1 MYLTC
6 IEQELVDPEFLDNP
20 ALSTDPELQARKQ
33 EWELHVAQI
42 REERDKH
49 KRALEAEMT
58 KLEQA
63 IVEGCQRVDDRI
75 QQLYRNKISAD
86 KVVYQEEVRIVTLL
100 AAEMF
105 TQVYVTCHN
114 LPPNLAKMV

>member
-1 MYLTC
+1 M
-6 IEQELVDPEFLDNP
+6 EPEFLYSP

-33 EWELHVAQI
+33 EWELHVAEV

-49 KRALEAEMT
+49 KRALEAEMS

-63 IVEGCQRVDDRI
+63 IVEGCQRVDDKI
-75 QQLYRNKISAD
+75 QQLYRSKISAD
-86 KVVYQEEVRIVTLL
+86 KVVYQEEARILTLL

-105 TQVYVTCHN
+105 SQVGTAVFI
-114 LPPNLAKMV
+114 LLL